1 MTPSTL
7 LRNLMTVVVMLT
19 LAACGSSEKKKPVA
33 AQQPVMQQQVYQQQG
48 QVMTPQGYYPQQQPQ
63 MMQTGTQI
71 EQYRLGSGDE
81 VRVTVF
87 GEDSM
92 TNTYKVDGA
101 GMISLPLVGN
111 VQAGNLTVPELQMR
125 IAQHLSQGFLLNPRV
140 SVQVMNYRPFF
151 ILGEVNRPN
160 QYPYVEGMKVI
171 NAVAVAGGY
180 TYRANE
186 RSMFIVR
193 GNDAT
198 RTKQPADPNT
208 YVLPGDTVEIQER
221 YF

>member
-1 MTPSTL
+1 MIPSNL
-7 LRNLMTVVVMLT
+7 LRGVLAVLLITG
-19 LAACGSSEKKKPVA
+19 LAACGSTKKAKAPPA
-33 AQQPVMQQQVYQQQG
+33 APSQQQA
-48 QVMTPQGYYPQQQPQ
+48 MQQPQ
-63 MMQTGTQI
+63 MMQQGYYQQQPMQQQAYADQGAAI
-71 EQYRLGSGDE
+71 SQYRLGSGDE
-81 VRVTVF
+81 LRVTVF

-92 TNTYKVDGA
+92 TGNYKVDGA
-101 GMISLPLVGN
+101 GMISLPLIGN

-171 NAVAVAGGY
+171 NAVAMAGGF

-186 RSMFIVR
+186 DNMYIVH
-193 GNDAT
+193 GNDPT
-198 RTKQPADPNT
+198 RTKQPANPSSF
-208 YVLPGDTVEIQER
+208 VMPGDTIEVQER
-221 YF
+221 FF

>member
-1 MTPSTL
+1 MTLS
-7 LRNLMTVVVMLT
+7 NLMRGSLAALMMIT
-19 LAACGSSEKKKPVA
+19 LAACGSTKKQTPVA
-33 AQQPVMQQQVYQQQG
+33 QPQMQQQQYVQPQPQ
-48 QVMTPQGYYPQQQPQ
+48 MTPQGYYPQQTQVQ
-63 MMQTGTQI
+63 AQTTDL
-71 EQYRLGSGDE
+71 YRLGSGDE
-81 VRVTVF
+81 IRLTVF
-87 GEDSM
+87 GEESM
-92 TNTYKVDGA
+92 TGNYKVDGA

-111 VQAGNLTVPELQMR
+111 VQAGNLTVAELQMR

-186 RSMFIVR
+186 RSMTIVR
-193 GNDAT
+193 GNDPT
-198 RTKQPADPNT
+198 RSKQPADPT
-208 YVLPGDTVEIQER
+208 TIVMPGDTIEIQER
-221 YF
+221 FF

>member
-1 MTPSTL
+1 MRGSL
-7 LRNLMTVVVMLT
+7 VAVIMMT
-19 LAACGSSEKKKPVA
+19 LAACGSTKKQQPV
-33 AQQPVMQQQVYQQQG
+33 AQQPQMQQQQ
-48 QVMTPQGYYPQQQPQ
+48 MAPQGYYPQQQQ
-63 MMQTGTQI
+63 MNAVDL
-71 EQYRLGSGDE
+71 YRLGSGDE
-81 VRVTVF
+81 IRLTVF
-87 GEDSM
+87 GEDSL
-92 TNTYKVDGA
+92 TGNYKVDGA

-111 VQAGNLTVPELQMR
+111 VQAGNLTVAELQMR

-186 RSMFIVR
+186 RSMSIVR
-193 GNDAT
+193 GNDPT
-198 RTKQPADPNT
+198 RTKQPADPTT
-208 YVLPGDTVEIQER
+208 YVMPGDTIEIQER
-221 YF
+221 FF

>member
-1 MTPSTL
+1 MISSNL
-7 LRNLMTVVVMLT
+7 LRSILAVLLITG
-19 LAACGSSEKKKPVA
+19 LAACGSTKKAKAPAPAPVQQQA
-33 AQQPVMQQQVYQQQG
+33 MQPGYSPQQPMQQQVYAD
-48 QVMTPQGYYPQQQPQ
+48 P
-63 MMQTGTQI
+63 GTAI
-71 EQYRLGSGDE
+71 SQYRLGSGDE
-81 VRVTVF
+81 LRVTVF

-92 TNTYKVDGA
+92 TGNYKVDGA
-101 GMISLPLVGN
+101 GIISLPLIGN

-125 IAQHLSQGFLLNPRV
+125 IAQHLSQGFLVNPRV

-171 NAVAVAGGY
+171 NAVAMAGGF

-186 RSMFIVR
+186 DNMSIVR

-198 RTKQPADPNT
+198 RTKQPANPSSF
-208 YVLPGDTVEIQER
+208 VMPGDTIEIQER
-221 YF
+221 FF